1 MKLADALSII
11 NCPTQGYL
19 VQFTREGGTKDAF
32 PDIAAGEKPFYTIGE
47 AQRRA
52 NEFFLASR
60 GKFSEVTVIRREDL
74 LPPTD
79 EERMAEVM
87 PPKTAPKL
95 D

>member
-11 NCPTQGYL
+11 NNPTQGYL
-19 VQFTREGGTKDAF
+19 VQFTREGGTKDTF
-32 PDIAAGEKPFYTIGE
+32 PDVAAGEKPFDTIGE

-60 GKFSEVTVIRREDL
+60 GKFSNVVVIRREDL
-74 LPPTD
+74 LPPSD
-79 EERMAEVM
+79 EERLAEVM
-87 PPKTAPKL
+87 PAKDVPKF